1 MITIDEASELVDGLS
16 NLPWRILSVRVELPT
31 DFDSTVS
38 FPSQLKLAPAD
49 LGVLNVI
56 FRGPRVDGVL
66 GTVTLHWNQG
76 LTMERLAEWT
86 PGTFLEF
93 VLGMILGAMDHEM
106 RETILL
112 NGVRAFDPHAS
123 GQYQR
128 ACDAEAKARREE
140 GLMRWNDSQAPLDRA
155 NAGAE
160 SGKVTQ

>member
-1 MITIDEASELVDGLS
+1 M
-16 NLPWRILSVRVELPT
+16 ELPT

-38 FPSQLKLAPAD
+38 FPSRLKLGTAD
-49 LGVLNVI
+49 IGVLNVI
-56 FRGPRVDGVL
+56 FRGPRVDGVH
-66 GTVTLHWNQG
+66 GTVTLHWNRG
-76 LTMERLAEWT
+76 LTMDRLAEWT

-128 ACDAEAKARREE
+128 ACDA
-140 GLMRWNDSQAPLDRA
+140 
-155 NAGAE
+155 
-160 SGKVTQ
+160 